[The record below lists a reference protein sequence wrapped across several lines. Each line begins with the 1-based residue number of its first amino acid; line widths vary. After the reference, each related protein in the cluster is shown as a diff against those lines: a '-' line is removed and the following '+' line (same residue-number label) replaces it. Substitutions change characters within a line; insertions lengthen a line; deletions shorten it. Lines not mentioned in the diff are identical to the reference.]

1 MSRDLW
7 RAAIA
12 AHRFGLGARPGEQAA
27 FADDPRGALLAQ
39 LDGPDGLP
47 ALPSSAAIARSL
59 VGPAGRGGPGEKK
72 NQPQRDLYEQ
82 EATARTLHRVRSPQ
96 GFRERWVAF
105 WSDHFTV
112 STHNR
117 RVLSTAG
124 AFEREVVRPRI
135 KAPFSTLLR
144 ASTQHPAMLSYL
156 DNQSSIGPRSRLGRR
171 AAGRGLNENL
181 AREVLELHTLGVGG
195 GYSQDDVVSLARLIT
210 GWTVDPA
217 PIGEAPPFRF
227 NPAAHDPG
235 AKLLLGRVYAQRG
248 VLEGERALDD
258 LARHPS
264 TAAHVARSLA
274 QHFVHPEA
282 PPPVVERFARVFQ
295 DTEGD
300 LGALAAA
307 VVSEEMAWTTPL
319 SRIRP
324 PDEWLVAVGRATEM
338 DTWMEAAPGGDDAL
352 VRALR
357 KLGQAP
363 WSAPSPAGWPEEG
376 AAWSGAEAMLS
387 RVELAERLAA
397 KAAKHAGEAT
407 ACAAAALGPLLS
419 AKTGQA
425 IAEVD
430 DRQTAWLLLLASPE
444 MMRR

>member
-1 MSRDLW
+1 
-7 RAAIA
+7 
-12 AHRFGLGARPGEQAA
+12 
-27 FADDPRGALLAQ
+27 
-39 LDGPDGLP
+39 
-47 ALPSSAAIARSL
+47 
-59 VGPAGRGGPGEKK
+59 
-72 NQPQRDLYEQ
+72 
-82 EATARTLHRVRSPQ
+82 
-96 GFRERWVAF
+96 
-105 WSDHFTV
+105 
-112 STHNR
+112 
-117 RVLSTAG
+117 
-124 AFEREVVRPRI
+124 
-135 KAPFSTLLR
+135 
-144 ASTQHPAMLSYL
+144 
-156 DNQSSIGPRSRLGRR
+156 
-171 AAGRGLNENL
+171 
-181 AREVLELHTLGVGG
+181 
-195 GYSQDDVVSLARLIT
+195 
-210 GWTVDPA
+210 
-217 PIGEAPPFRF
+217 
-227 NPAAHDPG
+227 
-235 AKLLLGRVYAQRG
+235 
-248 VLEGERALDD
+248 LEGERALDD